1 MINYIITQLF
11 NFAKINLKKVLD
23 IQTKLSRINDKYT
36 ICRNRLILKSSYRND
51 KETLHTLAKK
61 YDNAKIIIMEVQTY
75 ADIDAHIK
83 LVLDSLEGKCFE
95 NDKDIEYLV
104 VKKIKGKRGHDEVL
118 KVWVN

>member
-1 MINYIITQLF
+1 MYNTISQFFSDTTK
-11 NFAKINLKKVLD
+11 KIEKILH

-51 KETLHTLAKK
+51 KETLHNLAKK
-61 YDNAKIIIMEVQTY
+61 YDNAKIIVMEVQTY

-95 NDKDIEYLV
+95 NDKNIEYLLI
-104 VKKIKGKRGHDEVL
+104 KKIKGKRGHDEVL